1 MTVGTARTAA
11 FAALQFFFWSAI
23 VSFEAFLVP
32 WLTQNGYSPAAAGRV
47 FALVFAFA
55 IVGQP
60 LMGGISDRVA
70 APGRMVTLALV
81 IGSLAFLLVR
91 WFTPREPILFLL
103 MITFSLTI
111 SSLPA
116 VLDGWVMRQREQIP
130 DLQFGV
136 ARGIGSFGFA
146 AGGLILGGLVDRADI
161 AIVFPAF
168 ALLGLVAAV
177 IAARIPRVA
186 PRGEPDGRAARAA
199 SRTMR
204 TIATDPFPPLELRS
218 ANGRSSV
225 AYGEATSR
233 HGRAG
238 TGPAEVD
245 GEAGVA
251 PESDAGA
258 LRAVLSNKP
267 YLTLIAG
274 AFLGFSGL
282 RAALTYIPFLLE
294 SVGGTVG
301 QAGLA
306 HSIGALSE
314 IPFFVAAALLHRY
327 ARGPKL
333 ISAVL
338 LLLAV
343 RLVLYSWVQT
353 PGAVLAL
360 QLMHGVTFGI
370 FMATAVDYIHEIAPP
385 RHRGFFQALAPSL
398 YFGLGSVTGSF
409 VGGMLL
415 EATSL
420 PWLYRAAALIALIG
434 APLPLWGLSSA
445 PPRPTSHPEQIVPP
459 QAE

>member
-146 AGGLILGGLVDRADI
+146 AGGLILGVLVDRTGI
-161 AIVFPAF
+161 AIVFPIF

-186 PRGEPDGRAARAA
+186 PRGEPDGRAARTA

-204 TIATDPFPPLELRS
+204 TIATDPFPPLELRT
-218 ANGRSSV
+218 ADGRSS
-225 AYGEATSR
+225 A
-233 HGRAG
+233 
-238 TGPAEVD
+238 
-245 GEAGVA
+245 A
-251 PESDAGA
+251 PENDAGA

-314 IPFFVAAALLHRY
+314 IPFFVAAALLHRF

-445 PPRPTSHPEQIVPP
+445 PPRPTSHPEQSVRP